1 MAALTAPAA
10 TVKLPR
16 VNVLPP
22 SKTLGLLTAAR
33 AQHPVIEVSL
43 PRDPPLAL
51 QPRPMIQHFAQRYA
65 PSFFLD
71 VGTACPL
78 HCVYCS
84 VVRGEDD
91 KDVRME
97 AREHLYAR
105 MADAEAVGLRK
116 LTFIGGEAASRTDFF
131 HLADVAHALGFE
143 EQILATKS
151 VKLARPSFVAQLD
164 EHHISMVHLSLDSL
178 DPDVLAVLL
187 ASQTAPKLLLK
198 GLHELLEQR
207 MELFLF
213 AVLTRHNLA
222 GLDDYVR
229 HLADL
234 QQRYGRPMTA
244 IVAPLKV
251 QSRADRHRETLVPRL
266 ADVAAAVA
274 QALNVADQLGV
285 TLIHKAIPPCLLP
298 ARQDPDAWN
307 SCALEQYLVEGRID
321 LHDGRPL
328 PAAANPYLAKRA
340 ACQDCAAAAICP
352 GVDAAY
358 AAWRGWDEFNA
369 LT

>member
-1 MAALTAPAA
+1 LTPPAPPA
-10 TVKLPR
+10 KLSR
-16 VNVLPP
+16 VNSLPP

-33 AQHPVIEVSL
+33 AQHPVLEVSL
-43 PRDPPLAL
+43 PRDPPLTL
-51 QPRPMIQHFAQRYA
+51 QPRPAIQHFVQRYA

-84 VVRGEDD
+84 VERGADD
-91 KDVRME
+91 HDVRME

-105 MADAEAVGLRK
+105 MADAEAAGVRK

-131 HLADVAHALGFE
+131 HLADVAHALGFQ

-151 VKLARPSFVAQLD
+151 VKLARPQFVAQLR
-164 EHHISMVHLSLDSL
+164 EHHISMVHLSLDSF

-187 ASQTAPKLLLK
+187 ASRTAPKLLLA
-198 GLHELLEQR
+198 GLHELLAQNR
-207 MELFLF
+207 ELFLF
-213 AVLTRHNLA
+213 AVLTQHNLA

-229 HLADL
+229 QLADL

-251 QSRADRHRETLVPRL
+251 QSRADRHRETLVPRM
-266 ADVAAAVA
+266 ADVALAVA
-274 QALNVADQLGV
+274 RALDVADSLSV
-285 TLIHKAIPPCLLP
+285 TLIHKAMPTCLLP
-298 ARQDPDAWN
+298 DHQD
-307 SCALEQYLVEGRID
+307 SALERYLVEGRID
-321 LHDGRPL
+321 LQDGRQL
-328 PAAANPYLAKRA
+328 SAAPNPYVAKRT
-340 ACQDCAAAAICP
+340 ACLECAAASVCP

-358 AAWRGWDEFNA
+358 AAWQGWAEFTP